1 MSLVLIDLACSCRPC
16 HAGTRTLSGDFGAV
30 HPGVAM
36 KAEQVLPWIP
46 LILVWQE
53 TGDTSKLNG
62 YTTGTEW
69 GSLFL
74 DKPCLVGHVDLGKS

>member
-1 MSLVLIDLACSCRPC
+1 MRGPGLCSR
-16 HAGTRTLSGDFGAV
+16 DFVAV

-46 LILVWQE
+46 LILVLQE

-62 YTTGTEW
+62 LHNGD
-69 GSLFL
+69 G
-74 DKPCLVGHVDLGKS
+74 VGQPIFGQTLSCWAC

>member
-1 MSLVLIDLACSCRPC
+1 
-16 HAGTRTLSGDFGAV
+16 
-30 HPGVAM
+30 M

-62 YTTGTEW
+62 LHNGD
-69 GSLFL
+69 G
-74 DKPCLVGHVDLGKS
+74 VGQPIFGQTLSCWAC